1 MLDPLISSYLIRL
14 LIENVHVFKEYL
26 KRLISCLNKI
36 FPDLTQAQHLSCRI
50 FSDFFKRLNNLGFQV
65 KVQL

>member
-14 LIENVHVFKEYL
+14 LNENDHVFKEYL

-36 FPDLTQAQHLSCRI
+36 FPDLTQAQHLSCQI
-50 FSDFFKRLNNLGFQV
+50 FSDFKRLNNLGFQV